1 MTPSSTEQKAA
12 IYVRVSTD
20 KQELEN
26 QERQLKPFC
35 EKSGWEIYR
44 IYRDIISGKETKR
57 PGFDTLFQVAHQ
69 KKFDI
74 VLFWDLSRFSRSG
87 TLYTLQKLRELENLG
102 IRWKSFQEPYLD
114 SGGDFSDIVIS
125 VISTIAKIEREKISE
140 RTKAGIARAKAAG
153 KKMGR
158 RSKMRQRHIDQAW
171 EEYDRQGSINRAAK
185 VLPYSYG
192 TVHFIISNRIR
203 TLDQFLKLKNIGN
216 GQEQQTKQNEEH
228 ISIDMSSGG
237 DTN

>member
-1 MTPSSTEQKAA
+1 MKPSTTEPKAG
-12 IYVRVSTD
+12 IYVRISTD

-57 PGFDTLFQVAHQ
+57 SGFDTLFRDAHQ

-74 VLFWDLSRFSRSG
+74 VLFWDISRFSRTG

-114 SGGDFSDIVIS
+114 SGGDFRDIVIS

-158 RSKMRQRHIDQAW
+158 RSRMTQRKIDQAW
-171 EEYDRQGSINRAAK
+171 EEYDREGSINRAAK
-185 VLPYSYG
+185 VLPHSYG
-192 TVHFIISNRIR
+192 TVHFIISHRIR
-203 TLDQFLKLKNIGN
+203 TLDQFLALKNIGN
-216 GQEQQTKQNEEH
+216 RQERQTKQEEEH
-228 ISIDMSSGG
+228 ILYRHELGR
-237 DTN
+237 

>member
-1 MTPSSTEQKAA
+1 MKPTNTEPSAA

-35 EKSGWEIYR
+35 EKSGWEIYG

-57 PGFDTLFQVAHQ
+57 PGFDALFRDARQ

-74 VLFWDLSRFSRSG
+74 LVFWDLSRFSRSG
-87 TLYTLQKLRELENLG
+87 TLYTLQNLRELENLG

-114 SGGDFSDIVIS
+114 SGGDFKDIVIS
-125 VISTIAKIEREKISE
+125 VISTVARIEREKISE

-153 KKMGR
+153 KKLGR
-158 RSKMRQRHIDQAW
+158 RSKMTQRKIDQVW
-171 EEYDRQGSINRAAK
+171 EEYDREGSINRAAK
-185 VLPYSYG
+185 VLPHSYG
-192 TVHFIISNRIR
+192 TVHFIISNHIR
-203 TLDQFLKLKNIGN
+203 TLDQFRALKNIEN
-216 GQEQQTKQNEEH
+216 GQEQQTKQEAEGVL
-228 ISIDMSSGG
+228 DMHELGR
-237 DTN
+237 